1 MLTGVKRTIGLL
13 VFSIWR
19 LNKGW
24 FYKIKRKL
32 SRDGAFKYT
41 RESFFVLGVCAR
53 TQTFLRAYIY
63 NKEKNEFETQKCL

>member
-24 FYKIKRKL
+24 CSFARIYIIRRRKDLKREKCL
-32 SRDGAFKYT
+32 
-41 RESFFVLGVCAR
+41 EVL
-53 TQTFLRAYIY
+53 
-63 NKEKNEFETQKCL
+63 NMKEKYNFLLEKFVGMKNS